1 MLKKITLL
9 ALVGM
14 LFATPVMAASVSVSS
29 HVINNGFGR
38 VLVYADSCNAATLVT
53 SPTIQLKNPAWT
65 WWGYTG
71 AVTPFV
77 YLPITITPYSTTG
90 SDTIHVGIE
99 TSEDNLTWYSF
110 YNYALQVSVT
120 AQGTPRIH
128 YLLLP
133 QRYMRVKLYA
143 ILTASYGEKV
153 YINYPTK

>member
-1 MLKKITLL
+1 MLKKIALL

-14 LFATPVMAASVSVSS
+14 LLATPVMAASVAVSS

-38 VLVYADSCNAATLVT
+38 VLVYADSCKASTLVT
-53 SPTIQLKNPAWT
+53 SPTIQLKNPNWT
-65 WWGYTG
+65 QWAYTG

-77 YLPITITPYSTTG
+77 YLPITITAYSTTG
-90 SDTIHVGIE
+90 SDSIHVGIE
-99 TSEDNLTWYSF
+99 TSEDDLNWYSF
-110 YNYALQVSVT
+110 YAYTLQVSVT

-143 ILTASYGEKV
+143 LTTASYGEKV
-153 YINYPTK
+153 YISYPTK